1 MNYEIVNDIE
11 QYIDDII
18 KLDDEFYDPEYIWD
32 NDYQLAVYK
41 QNKDSFIA
49 VRYNNTLVGYLNYL
63 TIKKDVYD
71 YMKES
76 DTTVDDFRLDDI
88 IKFSNN
94 NYITINSI
102 VIKSEY
108 QNSDIIKIIIDGFL
122 AKLKEL
128 SDNCFNISGI
138 VGVAISDD
146 GRKFFRNLG
155 FTNHKELVDGH
166 CMFYL
171 ENDVV
176 DTIDKA
182 ITKLKNK

>member
-1 MNYEIVNDIE
+1 M
-11 QYIDDII
+11 
-18 KLDDEFYDPEYIWD
+18 WD
-32 NDYQLAVYK
+32 NGYQLAVYK
-41 QNKDSFIA
+41 RNKDSFIA
-49 VRYNNTLVGYLNYL
+49 VKYNNTLIGYLNYL

-76 DTTVDDFRLDDI
+76 DTTVDDFKLDDI
-88 IKFSNN
+88 IEFSSN

-108 QNSDIIKIIIDGFL
+108 QNSDIIKIITDGFL

-128 SDNCFNISGI
+128 TNQGNNISGI

-146 GRKFFRNLG
+146 GRKFFKNLG
-155 FTNHKELVDGH
+155 FTDRKELTDGH
-166 CMFYL
+166 YMFYL

-176 DTIDKA
+176 DIIDAA